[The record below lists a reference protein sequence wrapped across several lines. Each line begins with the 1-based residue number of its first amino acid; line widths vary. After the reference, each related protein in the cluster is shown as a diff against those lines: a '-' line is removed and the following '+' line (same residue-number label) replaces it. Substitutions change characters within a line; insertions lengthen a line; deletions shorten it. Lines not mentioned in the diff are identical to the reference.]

1 MPNAHAV
8 CKNDSGTMI
17 NFQPL
22 AFPMF
27 GSCIAVRRL
36 SLKMFRPLRITTANL
51 YLIMVHLAL
60 L

>member
-1 MPNAHAV
+1 
-8 CKNDSGTMI
+8 MI

-36 SLKMFRPLRITTANL
+36 SLKMFRPLRITTVNL